1 MDIKKQTEEEQWR
14 KNTPFTNQQWH
25 THVPL
30 TNQRKERME
39 TKRLIFFVIFMSIFV
54 LVLFGLAPPT

>member
-1 MDIKKQTEEEQWR
+1 MDTKESTGEVQWG
-14 KNTPFTNQQWH
+14 KD
-25 THVPL
+25 VPL